1 MRSRMILSVVCVCA
15 ALAVVSPLL
24 LGAGRDN
31 APPPVGERMVIKV
44 CNWDRIVPASAL
56 DGFRMPHGK
65 WHDFQEQG
73 WRVES
78 YLVAPNIEATQQG
91 LYAVLVR

>member
-1 MRSRMILSVVCVCA
+1 MRSRMILSVVCVGA
-15 ALAVVSPLL
+15 ALAIVSPLP

-31 APPPVGERMVIKV
+31 APPSVGERMVIKV
-44 CNWDRIVPASAL
+44 CNWDGIVPASAL
-56 DGFRMPHGK
+56 DGFRMPRGK
-65 WHDFQEQG
+65 WHDLQERG

-78 YLVAPNIEATQQG
+78 YLVAPNVKGTRQG